1 MTTRAETQP
10 YALKALCRVDAKGI
24 EYLMRPLPRQREA
37 LDALYRGKYI
47 LYGGAAGPGKSHWLR
62 WSALHFAI
70 HCSTTGVPGV
80 RVGLFCEDYPSLT
93 DRQISRIVRE
103 FPEWLGKLRRTDT
116 EGFGFRLHDSYGGGM
131 IALRNLDDP
140 SKYASTEFAAEF
152 VDELTKNPR
161 QTFDDLRFRLRWPG
175 VEHTPFVGATNPTG
189 IGYGWVKKLW
199 VDRDFSGDDSVFDP
213 DDFVFIR
220 ALPKDN
226 PYLGTSYWEQLDT
239 LPEAMRRALR
249 DGDWDV
255 FAGQVF
261 SEWRRELH
269 VVKPFVIPGDWT
281 RWGAIDYGFASPF
294 CALFFARSPDRE
306 RIYVYREL
314 YAKGL
319 RAEEQA
325 QRIGIAKGTEA
336 ISGGYWAD
344 PSMWQKREGVRGNS
358 IAEEYLAAGLM
369 LRKANNDRLAG
380 WGAVHEGLAW
390 QQSPIGEMIRTP
402 RVQIFESCVNLIRT
416 LPALPYDDNR
426 VEDVDTDVEDHA
438 PDGLRYGLMAERQWA
453 RAALP
458 ASVPMSSLSR
468 VALRR

>member
-1 MTTRAETQP
+1 
-10 YALKALCRVDAKGI
+10 
-24 EYLMRPLPRQREA
+24 
-37 LDALYRGKYI
+37 
-47 LYGGAAGPGKSHWLR
+47 
-62 WSALHFAI
+62 
-70 HCSTTGVPGV
+70 V

-103 FPEWLGKLRRTDT
+103 FPEWIGKMRRTDT
-116 EGFGFRLHDSYGGGM
+116 EGFGFRLHDNYGGGM

-175 VEHTPFVGATNPTG
+175 LEHTPFAGATNPSG
-189 IGYGWVKKLW
+189 IGYAWVKKLW
-199 VDRDFSGDDSVFDP
+199 VDEDFSGEDSAFHP
-213 DDFVFIR
+213 GDFRFIR

-226 PYLGTSYWEQLDT
+226 PFLGKSYWDQLDT

-269 VVKPFVIPGDWT
+269 VCKPFAIPADWT
-281 RWGAIDYGFASPF
+281 RWVTVDYGFASPF
-294 CALFFARSPDRE
+294 CALFFARSPNRE
-306 RIYVYREL
+306 NIYVYREL

-325 QRIGIAKGTEA
+325 QRIQIAQGQER
-336 ISGGYWAD
+336 IGGGDWGD

-358 IAEEYLAAGLM
+358 IAEEYRAAGIV

-380 WGAVHEGLAW
+380 WDAVHAALAW
-390 QQSPIGEMIRTP
+390 QQSPIGEMVKYP
-402 RVQIFESCVNLIRT
+402 RVSRT
-416 LPALPYDDNR
+416 A
-426 VEDVDTDVEDHA
+426 TT
-438 PDGLRYGLMAERQWA
+438 
-453 RAALP
+453 
-458 ASVPMSSLSR
+458 
-468 VALRR
+468 